1 MYNQYISLFDKMK
14 KNIVF
19 LPCRKGSQ
27 RVPNKNTRPFAG
39 IEGGLLRIKLEQ
51 LLTCDK
57 IDKIY
62 LSSDDEVVLN
72 IGKSMNNNRI
82 IIDKRP
88 DYLCQSSTSTDD
100 VIRYVPEL
108 IKEDAT
114 IIWTHVTSPFL
125 KAETYDK
132 MIDSYYNNLSKYDSL
147 MSVNELRTFIWNKDG
162 AINYDRDKEKWP
174 RTQTLEPWYEINSGA
189 FIADRSIY
197 TQLHDRV
204 GKHVY
209 PYVTTKMESFDID
222 WPEDFEMAEM
232 IYRTIQK

>member
-1 MYNQYISLFDKMK
+1 MK

-51 LLTCDK
+51 LLACKK
-57 IDKIY
+57 IDAIY
-62 LSSDDEVVLN
+62 LSSDDEIVLN
-72 IGKSMNNNRI
+72 IGRAMNDERI
-82 IIDKRP
+82 IIDRRP
-88 DYLCQSSTSTDD
+88 DYLCQSSTSTDE
-100 VIRYVPEL
+100 VICYLQEL

-125 KAETYDK
+125 KAETYDN
-132 MIDSYYNNLSKYDSL
+132 MIESYYNNLSEYDSL

-162 AINYDRDKEKWP
+162 AINYDREKEKWP
-174 RTQTLEPWYEINSGA
+174 RTQTLEPWFEINSGV

-197 TQLHDRV
+197 ARLNDRV
-204 GKHVY
+204 GKRVF
-209 PYVTTKMESFDID
+209 PYVTTKLESFDID
-222 WPEDFEMAEM
+222 WPEDFEMAELM
-232 IYRTIQK
+232 YTNILNK

>member
-1 MYNQYISLFDKMK
+1 MSIKP
-14 KNIVF
+14 NIVF

-51 LLTCDK
+51 LLACK
-57 IDKIY
+57 QIDKIY

-72 IGKSMNNNRI
+72 IGRAMNNDRI
-82 IIDKRP
+82 VIDKRP

-100 VIRYVPEL
+100 VVKYVPEL

-125 KAETYDK
+125 KVETYDD
-132 MIDSYYNNLSKYDSL
+132 MLDMYYNHLPEHDSL

-162 AINYDRDKEKWP
+162 AINYDREVEKWP
-174 RTQTLEPWYEINSGA
+174 RTQTLEPWYEINSGV

-197 TQLHDRV
+197 MQLQDRV
-204 GKHVY
+204 GKHPFLY
-209 PYVTTKMESFDID
+209 PTSKMESYDID
-222 WPEDFEMAEM
+222 WPEDFEFAELL
-232 IYRTIQK
+232 YSHQHP

>member
-1 MYNQYISLFDKMK
+1 MSMK
-14 KNIVF
+14 PNIVF

-27 RVPNKNTRPFAG
+27 RVPNKNTRSFAG

-51 LLTCDK
+51 LLACKK

-72 IGKSMNNNRI
+72 IGRAMNDDRI
-82 IIDKRP
+82 VIDKRP

-100 VIRYVPEL
+100 VVKYVPEL

-125 KAETYDK
+125 KAQTYDD
-132 MIDSYYNNLSKYDSL
+132 MLDTYYKHLPEHDSL

-162 AINYDRDKEKWP
+162 AINYDREVEKWP
-174 RTQTLEPWYEINSGA
+174 RTQTLEPWYEINSGV
-189 FIADRSIY
+189 FIADRSVY
-197 TQLHDRV
+197 TQLQDRV
-204 GKHVY
+204 GKHPFLY
-209 PYVTTKMESFDID
+209 PTSKMESYDID
-222 WPEDFEMAEM
+222 WPEDFEFAELL
-232 IYRTIQK
+232 YLHLKK

>member
-1 MYNQYISLFDKMK
+1 MSMK
-14 KNIVF
+14 PNIVF

-51 LLTCDK
+51 LLACKK

-72 IGKSMNNNRI
+72 IGRALRDDRI
-82 IIDKRP
+82 VIDKRP

-100 VIRYVPEL
+100 VVKYVPEL

-125 KAETYDK
+125 KAETYDD
-132 MIDSYYNNLSKYDSL
+132 MLDTYYQHLPEHDSL

-162 AINYDRDKEKWP
+162 AINYDREVEKWP
-174 RTQTLEPWYEINSGA
+174 RTQTLEPWYEINSGV
-189 FIADRSIY
+189 FIADRSVY
-197 TQLHDRV
+197 TQLQDRV
-204 GKHVY
+204 GKHPFLY
-209 PYVTTKMESFDID
+209 PTSKMESYDID
-222 WPEDFEMAEM
+222 WPEDFEFAELP
-232 IYRTIQK
+232 YLHLKK

>member
-1 MYNQYISLFDKMK
+1 MNMK
-14 KNIVF
+14 QNIVF

-51 LLTCDK
+51 LLACKK

-72 IGKSMNNNRI
+72 IGREMHDDRI
-82 IIDKRP
+82 VIDKRP

-100 VIRYVPEL
+100 VIKYVPEL

-125 KAETYDK
+125 NAETYDD
-132 MIDSYYNNLSKYDSL
+132 MIETYYKNEPDYDSL

-162 AINYDRDKEKWP
+162 AINYDREVEKWP
-174 RTQTLEPWYEINSGA
+174 RTQTLEPWYEINSGV
-189 FIADRSIY
+189 FIADRSVY
-197 TQLHDRV
+197 TELQDRV
-204 GKHVY
+204 GKHVFPY
-209 PYVTTKMESFDID
+209 PTTKMESFDID
-222 WPEDFEMAEM
+222 WPEDFEMAEQLFKN
-232 IYRTIQK
+232 I

>member
-1 MYNQYISLFDKMK
+1 MSMK
-14 KNIVF
+14 PNIVF

-51 LLTCDK
+51 LLACKK

-72 IGKSMNNNRI
+72 IGREMHDDRI
-82 IIDKRP
+82 VIDKRP

-100 VIRYVPEL
+100 VVKYVPEL

-125 KAETYDK
+125 KAETYDD
-132 MIDSYYNNLSKYDSL
+132 MIETYYKNEPEYDSL
-147 MSVNELRTFIWNKDG
+147 MSVNELRTFIWDKDG
-162 AINYDRDKEKWP
+162 AVNYDREVEKWP
-174 RTQTLEPWYEINSGA
+174 RTQTLEPWYEINSGV

-197 TQLHDRV
+197 AQLQDRV
-204 GKHVY
+204 GKHPFLY
-209 PYVTTKMESFDID
+209 PTSKMESYDID
-222 WPEDFEMAEM
+222 WPEDFEVAEKL
-232 IYRTIQK
+232 YVNA